1 MPAPP
6 TALGAIMNKY
16 QICSQALV
24 AIAAMPI
31 ASFEEGSAESIIAGT
46 RYESVRDGLLSAHP
60 WSFAKGQ
67 VTLPRLAA
75 TPSADFDHA
84 YQLPA
89 DFLRALSVGGDDAGA
104 GLGVAYRIFERTLHT
119 NQDGVVLTYI
129 FRPDESGYPPYFI
142 EVLIAKLAAEF
153 ALPLTE
159 NTSRTEALAR
169 LAEHSIQRAKTIDAQ
184 QQTPRRIRAQYLVG
198 VRG

>member
-1 MPAPP
+1 
-6 TALGAIMNKY
+6 MNKF

-24 AIAAMPI
+24 SLAAVPI
-31 ASFEEGSAESIIAGT
+31 SSFEEGSAESLIAGT
-46 RYESVRDGLLSAHP
+46 RYTSVRDGLLSAHP

-67 VTLPRLAA
+67 APLPKLAA
-75 TPSADFDHA
+75 IPSADFAFA

-89 DFLRALSVGGDDAGA
+89 DFLRALSVGGSEARTGA
-104 GLGVAYRIFERTLHT
+104 GVEYRIFERTLHT
-119 NQDGVVLTYI
+119 DEDGVLLTYI
-129 FRPDESGYPPYFI
+129 FRPDESAFPPYFA

-169 LAEHSIQRAKTIDAQ
+169 MAELSIQRAKTIDAQ
-184 QQTPRRIRAQYLVG
+184 QQTPRRIRSGYLLE